1 MKDLKMAQ
9 QSDQIESTNM
19 RPVSAKKV
27 NCMEFTNYLKA
38 KKWAAL
44 LTHRLKAPHEVTRV
58 LVPKPSGRS
67 GKRFVV
73 RWKVERSANN

>member
-1 MKDLKMAQ
+1 
-9 QSDQIESTNM
+9 
-19 RPVSAKKV
+19 
-27 NCMEFTNYLKA
+27 MEFTNYLKA
-38 KKWAAL
+38 KKLAAL
-44 LTHRLKAPHEVTRV
+44 LTHRLKAPHEITRV